1 MEIKK
6 QTENNPYLNAKIEW
20 LERYGDFI
28 KQKRNWQIVAFISL
42 IIAFASVIY
51 VGHIG
56 SQNKLIPYIIE
67 VDKLGNQSKVGIVQQ
82 NNIKNPNVT
91 KFSINTFVHSWRT
104 IWGDVN
110 IQRKFIFEAYDYVL
124 PNSEA
129 YNYLN
134 NYYQKNNPFEKIG
147 KEFTKLIP
155 MSNNE
160 PYLQVYKSDENFNNE
175 VYELLL
181 RVIVVQLLLLFIF
194 ATLSFY
200 LAKSSLKPLKESIE
214 TLDKFAKDLIHDLNT
229 PITAMKLNIK
239 LLEKDPQIKNIKAI
253 QRLNKSINTVTEL
266 HENLTVLLEKRT
278 FQIISVNIFDIVQE
292 VVHLHEP
299 SYPNITFDISKNSLI
314 IDTNPNA
321 LKEVLHNIISNAC
334 KYNSHN
340 GYVRVYEEN
349 KILHI
354 RNSGAEIN
362 ETNKIFNRNYSEQNS
377 SGIGLDIVKRLCD
390 AMNIKIEVTSDEES
404 NCFSLIFDK

>member
-1 MEIKK
+1 
-6 QTENNPYLNAKIEW
+6 
-20 LERYGDFI
+20 
-28 KQKRNWQIVAFISL
+28 
-42 IIAFASVIY
+42 
-51 VGHIG
+51 
-56 SQNKLIPYIIE
+56 
-67 VDKLGNQSKVGIVQQ
+67 
-82 NNIKNPNVT
+82 
-91 KFSINTFVHSWRT
+91 
-104 IWGDVN
+104 
-110 IQRKFIFEAYDYVL
+110 
-124 PNSEA
+124 
-129 YNYLN
+129 
-134 NYYQKNNPFEKIG
+134 
-147 KEFTKLIP
+147 
-155 MSNNE
+155 
-160 PYLQVYKSDENFNNE
+160 
-175 VYELLL
+175 
-181 RVIVVQLLLLFIF
+181 
-194 ATLSFY
+194 

-253 QRLNKSINTVTEL
+253 ERLNKSINTVTEL

-278 FQIISVNIFDIVQE
+278 FQIISVNIFDIVRE